1 MSTLYRSW
9 GERVRAARKEFHWT
23 QAQMATIVGVTR
35 SHLANIESG
44 RRPPTDE
51 VKERIAGATRK
62 TYDQLFPWP
71 TEIPPF
77 PNVVRTAA

>member
-1 MSTLYRSW
+1 MTDTLYREW
-9 GERVRAARKEFHWT
+9 GGRVRQARKEFRWT
-23 QAQMATIVGVTR
+23 QAEMAQIVGVTR
-35 SHLANIESG
+35 SHLANIEAG

-51 VKERIAGATRK
+51 VKDRIAGATRR

-77 PNVVRTAA
+77 PNVVKAA